1 MLRALARVAGQADH
15 LAPSQSIDD
24 LPDGAYLFSVC
35 VGSRL
40 DFKPWVHQWS
50 SAATGISRA
59 EFREERV
66 AAVREMACN
75 AGLGSGVAI
84 GYSVGVNEC

>member
-1 MLRALARVAGQADH
+1 MLRALARVATQADH

-24 LPDGAYLFSVC
+24 LPYGGYLFSVC

-50 SAATGISRA
+50 SAAMGISRA
-59 EFREERV
+59 EFREGIV
-66 AAVREMACN
+66 AEMREMACN
-75 AGLGSGVAI
+75 SGLGSGVAI
-84 GYSVGVNEC
+84 RYSVGVNDC